1 MSPVEG
7 SAPENCASYPFLQER
22 SLTAHLVKPGLRVCY
37 RSWSPRRVAWSK
49 GEILRKNTTNSSRA
63 AAGEWARPTAKAA
76 DRKYVPL
83 EDDLNVRA
91 RESENTNNGTRGETA
106 KTSMKEV
113 FGPGGLL
120 EKCMKGGFDRRS
132 EEHTSELQ
140 SLTNLVCR
148 LL

>member
-22 SLTAHLVKPGLRVCY
+22 SLTGLTAHLVKPGLRVCY

-91 RESENTNNGTRGETA
+91 RESENTNNGTRGETYFLSA
-106 KTSMKEV
+106 AFAV
-113 FGPGGLL
+113 GLAH
-120 EKCMKGGFDRRS
+120 RS

-140 SLTNLVCR
+140 SR
-148 LL
+148 GH